1 MLTQCRHTVV
11 CKYGVALGQIR
22 LDSLTSVAFIF
33 VKTFSWNEF
42 QEKPCRF
49 SDVEISLNKQM
60 L

>member
-49 SDVEISLNKQM
+49 SDIWRFP
-60 L
+60 